1 MLMGRLTL
9 DIAHLIGQT
18 KIPAP
23 DHLLAGSAS
32 ASFATLGGSWGGCH
46 GIIHPAVR
54 RRAGLRLPLLRPYS
68 HLRLPERSIAARAG
82 GALLPQRRR
91 RCGGQQRGPQPTH
104 RRLSGL
110 GGSLRPQSSATAR
123 VGRKGSAQGRSC
135 PALATPHGGAPTA
148 SISSSRA
155 WSRARPFASPC
166 RNTRPKIPITGSW
179 RTSAAASRI
188 IIFTSAM
195 TSSVQS

>member
-9 DIAHLIGQT
+9 NIAHLIGQT

-32 ASFATLGGSWGGCH
+32 ASFAALGGSRGGCN
-46 GIIHPAVR
+46 GIIRPAVR
-54 RRAGLRLPLLRPYS
+54 RRAGLRLPLLRPHC

-91 RCGGQQRGPQPTH
+91 RCGGQQRRPQPTH

-123 VGRKGSAQGRSC
+123 VGRKGVRKEDYVLPWQR
-135 PALATPHGGAPTA
+135 
-148 SISSSRA
+148 
-155 WSRARPFASPC
+155 
-166 RNTRPKIPITGSW
+166 
-179 RTSAAASRI
+179 RI
-188 IIFTSAM
+188 AKRGTYGVYFIFKSM
-195 TSSVQS
+195 E